1 MKATTRFLPVLALL
15 ATTATQPVSAQVT
28 GAAPSIHFNVQVTG
42 AAPSIHFNV
51 LPPMMGDLQVGGQN
65 YFEFRYTENSGASD
79 YALRVSYSEDFSNG
93 GDPPANWQYLSEPL
107 FDGNRDRVQTML
119 SPYNLIQNPQLTYET
134 DLEIHFN
141 CRLDRLPDQL
151 GNDRGTMEI

>member
-15 ATTATQPVSAQVT
+15 ATTATQPVSAQV
-28 GAAPSIHFNVQVTG
+28 AG

-107 FDGNRDRVQTML
+107 FDGNRDRVTFRRL
-119 SPYNLIQNPQLTYET
+119 SDVGALREFLRIEAVP
-134 DLEIHFN
+134 
-141 CRLDRLPDQL
+141 
-151 GNDRGTMEI
+151 NDAFSL